1 MLTAEYRK
9 KLITPEQAA
18 QKVRSGNWVDYGL
31 GFVMPWTI
39 DRALAARKGELRDV
53 KVRGIMAMRPLAIV
67 ENDPERESFRYM
79 SWHLNAYERALNTEG
94 RCDYIP
100 MSYRSKPEL
109 YRKCLEVDIAFI
121 AVAPMDA
128 HGCFNFSLVNSATR
142 AIVETARMVVLE
154 VNESLPRC
162 LGGMDEYVHIS
173 EVDFIV
179 HGAPLPPVELPASPI
194 TETDRVIARH
204 IVPQLRDGAVI
215 QLGIGAL
222 PNAVGSLIAESD
234 LKDLGMHTEMMADAY
249 LDIYKSGKL
258 TNKRKAIDRHKG
270 VWTFCFGSHEL
281 YEWAQDN
288 PTMASCPVNYTNAA
302 EVAGKND
309 QLISINSCLEADI
322 FGQVSSESTTD
333 RQISGTGG
341 QLDFVLACYI
351 SNGGKS
357 FLCMH
362 STYKDKNTGETK
374 SRIVPEIPGGAI
386 VTSPRSQVHNLA
398 TEWGCANLA
407 GRSTWERAEL
417 VIGIAHPEFR
427 EDLVKAAEKRGIWR
441 RSNKTV

>member
-1 MLTAEYRK
+1 MFTTEYRK

-18 QKVRSGNWVDYGL
+18 QKVQSGNWVDYGL
-31 GFVMPWTI
+31 GFIMPWTI

-67 ENDPERESFRYM
+67 ENDPERESFCYM
-79 SWHLNAYERALNTEG
+79 SWHLNAYERALNTRG
-94 RCDYIP
+94 LCDYIP

-121 AVAPMDA
+121 TVAPMDA
-128 HGCFNFSLVNSATR
+128 HGCFNFSLVNSASR

-173 EVDFIV
+173 EVDYIV
-179 HGAPLPPVELPASPI
+179 HGTPLPPVELTASPI

-234 LKDLGMHTEMMADAY
+234 LKNLGMHTEMLADAY
-249 LDIYKSGKL
+249 LEIYKSGKL
-258 TNKRKAIDRHKG
+258 TNRSKAIDRHKG

-281 YEWAQDN
+281 YEWAREN

-322 FGQVSSESTTD
+322 FGQVSSESTTG

-357 FLCMH
+357 FL
-362 STYKDKNTGETK
+362 
-374 SRIVPEIPGGAI
+374 
-386 VTSPRSQVHNLA
+386 
-398 TEWGCANLA
+398 
-407 GRSTWERAEL
+407 
-417 VIGIAHPEFR
+417 
-427 EDLVKAAEKRGIWR
+427 
-441 RSNKTV
+441 